1 MNEIITSLEQ
11 WFTVDRTLM
20 LAYIFACAVQAMP
33 DPDGSGKA
41 YRFIYAFLHT
51 AAGNI
56 ALVRKQMKSKP
67 NEPTS

>member
-33 DPDGSGKA
+33 DGA
-41 YRFIYAFLHT
+41 YPNARRP
-51 AAGNI
+51 I
-56 ALVRKQMKSKP
+56 APRPRREGWQDLRAVP
-67 NEPTS
+67 L